1 MPTHVMILVIVNYQ
15 SEWNQV
21 GLVTDLNKEKWTVCN
36 NNQTYTST
44 IPARMSWKDG
54 RSLCHK
60 LGGGN
65 ITEAKSN
72 NQLGHL
78 MTLFNYMN
86 SSCEYI
92 WTLLFDEEEEG
103 VFISSVN
110 DYTYGYTTG
119 YLGMWNAPALRMK
132 VRMTRTMR
140 ERNRD
145 SSARRVTRHAEP
157 ASVRG
162 ELRDTLSL
170 HQCAESYKTYAE
182 PASNK
187 QYGVEVS
194 KKEKWTRGN
203 DSLFIVV
210 APVCSIPIP
219 MVLCCIYN

>member
-1 MPTHVMILVIVNYQ
+1 MMKKRRMRDY
-15 SEWNQV
+15 
-21 GLVTDLNKEKWTVCN
+21 
-36 NNQTYTST
+36 ST
-44 IPARMSWKDG
+44 
-54 RSLCHK
+54 
-60 LGGGN
+60 
-65 ITEAKSN
+65 
-72 NQLGHL
+72 
-78 MTLFNYMN
+78 
-86 SSCEYI
+86 
-92 WTLLFDEEEEG
+92 
-103 VFISSVN
+103 

-132 VRMTRTMR
+132 VRMPRTMR

-170 HQCAESYKTYAE
+170 HQCAESYKAYAE
-182 PASNK
+182 LASNK

-210 APVCSIPIP
+210 APVCFYSYPHGP
-219 MVLCCIYN
+219 LLYLQLVT